1 MDILTAGLATG
12 ALMAQ
17 TFIMIGCL
25 TAFFLLKNPPPN
37 LKPMLTRFPPGTL
50 VLGMVAAA
58 YPLWGIVG
66 IVLAFL
72 FLALQN
78 GFPGPGLGSA
88 NFVYTVGVACAAVSL
103 TAPFLLLLREV
114 RVGITCVMLSGVLI
128 FGWLLPFLAT

>member
-1 MDILTAGLATG
+1 MDILAAGLATG

-25 TAFFLLKNPPPN
+25 TAFFLLKNPPPT
-37 LKPMLTRFPPGTL
+37 LKPMLTSFSPGTL

-66 IVLAFL
+66 VVLAFL

-78 GFPGPGLGSA
+78 GFPGTGLGSA
-88 NFVYTVGVACAAVSL
+88 NFAYTAGVTCAAAAMTL
-103 TAPFLLLLREV
+103 PFLLLLREV
-114 RVGITCVMLSGVLI
+114 RIGITCVMLSGVLI
-128 FGWLLPFLAT
+128 FGWLLPLLAT

>member
-1 MDILTAGLATG
+1 MSFLAAGLATG

-37 LKPMLTRFPPGTL
+37 LKPMITRYPPGTI
-50 VLGMVAAA
+50 VLAMVASA

-78 GFPGPGLGSA
+78 GFPGAGLGSA
-88 NFVYTVGVACAAVSL
+88 NFVYTAGVSCATVALAV
-103 TAPFLLLLREV
+103 PFLFLLKEV
-114 RVGITCVMLSGVLI
+114 RIGISCIVISAILI
-128 FGWLLPFLAT
+128 FGWLLPLLAT

>member
-1 MDILTAGLATG
+1 MSFLAAGLATG

-25 TAFFLLKNPPPN
+25 TAFFLLKNPPPH
-37 LKPMLTRFPPGTL
+37 LKPILTRIPPGTM

-66 IVLAFL
+66 IVLSFL

-78 GFPGPGLGSA
+78 GFPGSGLGSA
-88 NFVYTVGVACAAVSL
+88 NLVYTVGVTCASVALSVPIL
-103 TAPFLLLLREV
+103 ILLREV
-114 RVGITCVMLSGVLI
+114 RVGISCIALSAVLI
-128 FGWLLPFLAT
+128 FGWLLPLLAT

>member
-1 MDILTAGLATG
+1 MAILAAGLATG

-25 TAFFLLKNPPPN
+25 TAFFLLKNPPPT

-58 YPLWGIVG
+58 YPLWGIAGV
-66 IVLAFL
+66 VLSFL

-78 GFPGPGLGSA
+78 GFPGSGLGSA
-88 NFVYTVGVACAAVSL
+88 NFVYTAGVTCAAVAL
-103 TAPFLLLLREV
+103 ALPILLLLRDV
-114 RVGITCVMLSGVLI
+114 RVGIICVVLSGILI
-128 FGWLLPFLAT
+128 FGWLLPLLAT

>member
-1 MDILTAGLATG
+1 MSFLTAGLATG

-25 TAFFLLKNPPPN
+25 TAFFLMKNPPPN
-37 LKPMLTRFPPGTL
+37 LKPVLTRYPPGTI

-66 IVLAFL
+66 VVLSFL
-72 FLALQN
+72 FIALQN

-88 NFVYTVGVACAAVSL
+88 NLAYTAGVACASVALSVPIL
-103 TAPFLLLLREV
+103 ILLREV
-114 RVGITCVMLSGVLI
+114 RIGISCIVLSAVLI
-128 FGWLLPFLAT
+128 FGWLLPLLAT

>member
-1 MDILTAGLATG
+1 MSFLAAGLATG

-25 TAFFLLKNPPPN
+25 TAFFLLKSPPPR
-37 LKPMLTRFPPGTL
+37 LKPILTRFPPGTF

-66 IVLAFL
+66 VVLSFL

-88 NFVYTVGVACAAVSL
+88 NFVYTAGVACAAVALSL
-103 TAPFLLLLREV
+103 PFIFLLRDV
-114 RVGITCVMLSGVLI
+114 RVGITCIVLSAVLI
-128 FGWLLPFLAT
+128 FGWLLPLLAT

>member
-1 MDILTAGLATG
+1 MDILAAGLATG

-25 TAFFLLKNPPPN
+25 TAFFLLKSPPPT
-37 LKPMLTRFPPGTL
+37 LKPMLTRLSPGTL
-50 VLGMVAAA
+50 VLGMVVAA

-66 IVLAFL
+66 VVLAFL

-88 NFVYTVGVACAAVSL
+88 NFVYTAGITCAAVAMTL
-103 TAPFLLLLREV
+103 PFLLLLREV

-128 FGWLLPFLAT
+128 FGWLLPLLAT